1 LADRDKK
8 CNMAVSYI
16 DLNGSYQPKT
26 EDENIEVE
34 VQIGNGQSGSYAI
47 FLGKVLKGANK
58 PAVLGKKADIVD
70 KNTVI
75 TVTITDL
82 LEETNWTSM
91 TVTVTEGKHKTEFGP
106 YEKQV
111 PHSMDTAIY
120 TLKLVHQ

>member
-1 LADRDKK
+1 
-8 CNMAVSYI
+8 MAISYI
-16 DLNGSYQPKT
+16 DLNGSYQPRT
-26 EDENIEVE
+26 EDENIKVA
-34 VQIGNGQSGSYAI
+34 VQIGNGQTGSYAI

-70 KNTVI
+70 KTTII

-82 LEETNWTSM
+82 LDETNWTSM
-91 TVTVTEGKHKTEFGP
+91 SVTVTEGKFETELGP

-111 PHSMDTAIY
+111 GHSMDTVIY